1 MLGTFFLKAKTQNTR
16 VNTTVHY
23 VTQTYVRQITDIA
36 CISVREVDG
45 LFGSVQSHLVLAVCV
60 AVGCFAST
68 FAPARPTASVVPPE
82 P

>member
-1 MLGTFFLKAKTQNTR
+1 MHKYHVKTTW
-16 VNTTVHY
+16 HY
-23 VTQTYVRQITDIA
+23 VTQTHVRQITDIV

-45 LFGSVQSHLVLAVCV
+45 LSGSVQSHLVLAVCV

-68 FAPARPTASVVPPE
+68 FAPAHPIASVVPPE